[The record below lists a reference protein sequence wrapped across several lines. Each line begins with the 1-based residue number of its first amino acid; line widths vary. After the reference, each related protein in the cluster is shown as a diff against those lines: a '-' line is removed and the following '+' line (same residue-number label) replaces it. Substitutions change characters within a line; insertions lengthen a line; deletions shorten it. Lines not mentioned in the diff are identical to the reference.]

1 MKGRFFYLYRF
12 LDVFS
17 RKIVGWEVFASESAE
32 QAAPVI
38 SRAYHREG
46 VTPAT
51 LVLHADNGGPLKGAT
66 LLATLQRLGVMPS
79 FSRPSVSDD
88 NPFSE
93 ALFKTLT
100 YHPGAPSQP
109 FAGLEEAR
117 QWVAGFVDGY
127 NEEHRHS
134 ARQFV
139 TPGQRHRGE
148 DQALLEQRRQVHA
161 AAKARHPQ
169 RWSGATRPWEPDA
182 VVCLNPGR
190 LSKLEANNTPNVT

>member
-1 MKGRFFYLYRF
+1 MKGRFFYLYPF

-32 QAAPVI
+32 QAATVI

-93 ALFKTLT
+93 ALFKAMSAL
-100 YHPGAPSQP
+100 SV
-109 FAGLEEAR
+109 GLDYPYR
-117 QWVAGFVDGY
+117 
-127 NEEHRHS
+127 
-134 ARQFV
+134 
-139 TPGQRHRGE
+139 
-148 DQALLEQRRQVHA
+148 
-161 AAKARHPQ
+161 
-169 RWSGATRPWEPDA
+169 
-182 VVCLNPGR
+182 
-190 LSKLEANNTPNVT
+190 